1 MKVTN
6 TSVDFPAALALAQ
19 SGAPLGADETRR
31 LFDAIFTGR
40 LSEEE
45 IIAYLSATADR
56 KPTVEELVG
65 AVTSMRQH
73 MRAVA
78 APAGAM
84 DLCGT
89 GGDGLGTLNI
99 STAVSFV
106 VAACGVPVAKHGN
119 RSASSRSGA
128 ADVLE
133 ALGIRIGLEPD
144 SAASVLREAGIT
156 FLFAQTHHPAMKH
169 VGGARKQIGRRT
181 IFNLLG
187 PLANPG
193 RVTRQLVGV
202 FSADWLVPYAQ
213 ALKILGSERA
223 WIVHGRDGLDELSI
237 SGPTQVAY
245 LDHGAITTG
254 EVTPEEAGLKR
265 WPLADI
271 AGGNAG
277 HNAQAL
283 RSLLEGDATGAYHQ
297 IVLLNAAAALNVAGK
312 AQDLRQG
319 AEMADEAI
327 RSGRAHAAFN
337 KLLIASNRTA
347 SSSEAI
353 DHSI

>member
-1 MKVTN
+1 MKVTSA
-6 TSVDFPAALALAQ
+6 SVDFPAALAQAREGQ
-19 SGAPLGADETRR
+19 PLSAADTKR

-40 LSEEE
+40 LNEEE

-56 KPTVEELVG
+56 KPTVDELVG
-65 AVTSMRQH
+65 AVISMRQH
-73 MRAVA
+73 MRGIT
-78 APAGAM
+78 APPQAI

-133 ALGIRIGLEPD
+133 ALGINIGLGPD
-144 SAASVLREAGIT
+144 SAASVLEEAGLV
-156 FLFAQTHHPAMKH
+156 FLFAQTHHPAMKYA
-169 VGGARKQIGRRT
+169 GNARKQIGRRT

-193 RVTRQLVGV
+193 RVKRQLVGV
-202 FSADWLVPYAQ
+202 FSSDWLLPYAE
-213 ALKILGSERA
+213 ALKALGSEHA

-237 SGPTQVAY
+237 SGPSQIAI
-245 LDHGAITTG
+245 LNQGAVTAG
-254 EVTPEEAGLKR
+254 EVTPEEVGLQR

-271 AGGNAG
+271 SGGDAA
-277 HNAQAL
+277 HNAAAL
-283 RSLLEGDATGAYHQ
+283 RHLLEGNAPGAYHQ
-297 IVLLNAAAALNVAGK
+297 IVQLNAAAALIVAGK
-312 AQDLRQG
+312 AQSLREG
-319 AEMADEAI
+319 AQMADEAL
-327 RSGRAHAAFN
+327 RSGRAHAAFD
-337 KLLIASNRTA
+337 KLLVASNRGPQGA
-347 SSSEAI
+347 KR
-353 DHSI
+353 

>member
-1 MKVTN
+1 MKVTSA
-6 TSVDFPAALALAQ
+6 SVDFPAALALAQ
-19 SGAPLGADETRR
+19 AGEPLSAANTKR

-40 LSEEE
+40 LSEVE

-56 KPTVEELVG
+56 KPTVDELVG

-73 MRAVA
+73 MRAITVPVEA
-78 APAGAM
+78 I

-119 RSASSRSGA
+119 RFASSRSGA

-133 ALGIRIGLEPD
+133 ALGININLEPD
-144 SAASVLREAGIT
+144 AVASVLRETGLT
-156 FLFAQTHHPAMKH
+156 FLFAQTHHPAMKQ
-169 VGGARKQIGRRT
+169 VASARKQIGRRN

-193 RVTRQLVGV
+193 RVRRQLVGV
-202 FSADWLVPYAQ
+202 FSSDWLVPYAE
-213 ALKILGSERA
+213 ALRALGSERA

-237 SGPTQVAY
+237 SMPTQVAY
-245 LDHGAITTG
+245 LDQGTITTG

-265 WPLADI
+265 WPLAEI

-277 HNAQAL
+277 HNAAAL
-283 RSLLEGDATGAYHQ
+283 RSLLEGDAKGAYHQ
-297 IVLLNAAAALNVAGK
+297 IVLLNAAAALNIAGK
-312 AQDLRQG
+312 AQNLRQG
-319 AEMADEAI
+319 AEMADEAL

-337 KLLIASNRTA
+337 KLLIASNR
-347 SSSEAI
+347 
-353 DHSI
+353 

>member
-1 MKVTN
+1 MKVTSA
-6 TSVDFPAALALAQ
+6 SVDFPAALALAQ
-19 SGAPLGADETRR
+19 AGQPLSAENTKR

-40 LSEEE
+40 LSDDE
-45 IIAYLSATADR
+45 IIAYLSSTADR
-56 KPTVEELVG
+56 KPTVDELVG

-73 MRAVA
+73 MRALT
-78 APAGAM
+78 APAGAI

-106 VAACGVPVAKHGN
+106 VAGTGVPVAKHGN

-133 ALGIRIGLEPD
+133 ALGVNLALAPQ
-144 SAASVLREAGIT
+144 AAQSVLEETGLV

-169 VGGARKQIGRRT
+169 VGAARKQIGRRT

-202 FSADWLVPYAQ
+202 FSADWLVPYAE
-213 ALKILGSERA
+213 ALKQLGSSRA
-223 WIVHGRDGLDELSI
+223 FIVHGRDGLDEVSI
-237 SGPTQVAY
+237 SAPTQLAI
-245 LDHGAITTG
+245 LDQGTVTTG
-254 EVTPEEAGLKR
+254 EITPEEAGLPR

-271 AGGNAG
+271 RGGDAA
-277 HNAQAL
+277 HNATAL
-283 RSLLEGDATGAYHQ
+283 RRLLDGETGPYRD
-297 IVLLNAAAALNVAGK
+297 IVLLNAGAALMVAGRAKDVKEGAGLAAK
-312 AQDLRQG
+312 ALESG
-319 AEMADEAI
+319 AAKARLDA
-327 RSGRAHAAFN
+327 
-337 KLLIASNRTA
+337 LIQASNK
-347 SSSEAI
+347 
-353 DHSI
+353 

>member
-1 MKVTN
+1 MRVTS

-19 SGAPLGADETRR
+19 AGQPLSAEHTRR

-45 IIAYLSATADR
+45 IIAYLASTADR
-56 KPTVEELVG
+56 KPTVDELVG

-73 MRAVA
+73 MRAIT
-78 APAGAM
+78 APAGAI

-106 VAACGVPVAKHGN
+106 VAGAGVPVAKHGN

-133 ALGIRIGLEPD
+133 ALGVNITLAPE
-144 SAASVLREAGIT
+144 AAQSVLEKTGLV

-169 VGGARKQIGRRT
+169 VGAARKQIGRRT

-193 RVTRQLVGV
+193 RVARQLVGV
-202 FSADWLVPYAQ
+202 FSSDWLVPYAE
-213 ALKILGSERA
+213 ALKQLGSARA
-223 WIVHGRDGLDELSI
+223 FIVHGRDGLDEVSI
-237 SGPTQVAY
+237 SATTQLAI
-245 LDHGAITTG
+245 LDQGKVTTG
-254 EVTPEEAGLKR
+254 EIGPEEAGLPR

-271 AGGNAG
+271 RGGDAA
-277 HNAQAL
+277 HNAAAL
-283 RSLLEGDATGAYHQ
+283 RQLLDGETGPYRD
-297 IVLLNAAAALNVAGK
+297 IVLLNSAAALMVAGRAK
-312 AQDLRQG
+312 DVKEG
-319 AEMADEAI
+319 AGLAGQVLD
-327 RSGRAHAAFN
+327 SGAAKT
-337 KLLIASNRTA
+337 KLDALIKASN
-347 SSSEAI
+347 E
-353 DHSI
+353 